1 MRPLTLTRLRN
12 NPMPPQMTV
21 MTDLNPRREVTAQQ
35 GVMEEGRVN
44 SMPLVAV
51 LVLSLSLWC
60 SAIHAEDTFAQG
72 ATAAAETWLGQVDA
86 GDYARSWREAS
97 TYVQGAIT
105 EQAWVASLHRV
116 RTPLGKLLSRQLKQ
130 VQHTTSMP
138 GAPDGDYVVMQF
150 DTRFANK
157 QAAVET
163 VTFLQ
168 EKKGKWKAAGY
179 YIK

>member
-1 MRPLTLTRLRN
+1 MARVRWKHIA
-12 NPMPPQMTV
+12 V
-21 MTDLNPRREVTAQQ
+21 
-35 GVMEEGRVN
+35 EEGP
-44 SMPLVAV
+44 MKTACALGV
-51 LVLSLSLWC
+51 LVLSLSC
-60 SAIHAEDTFAQG
+60 CDIAVHAEDIFEKG
-72 ATAAAETWLGQVDA
+72 ATAAAETWLGHVDA

-97 TYVQGAIT
+97 AYVQGAIT

-116 RTPLGKLLSRQLKQ
+116 RTPMGQLLSRQLTQ
-130 VQHTTSMP
+130 VQHTQSMP

-150 DTRFANK
+150 DTRFEHK

-168 EKKGKWKAAGY
+168 EKKGEWKAAGY

>member
-1 MRPLTLTRLRN
+1 VRWKTIA
-12 NPMPPQMTV
+12 V
-21 MTDLNPRREVTAQQ
+21 
-35 GVMEEGRVN
+35 EEGP
-44 SMPLVAV
+44 MKTACMLGA
-51 LVLSLSLWC
+51 LVLSLSLHC
-60 SAIHAEDTFAQG
+60 LAVHAEDNFAQG

-86 GDYARSWREAS
+86 GDYAGSWREAS

-105 EQAWVASLHRV
+105 EQAWVTSLTRV
-116 RTPLGKLLSRQLKQ
+116 RTPMGKRLSRQLKQ

-138 GAPDGDYVVMQF
+138 SAPDGDYVVMQF
-150 DTRFANK
+150 DTRFEHK

-168 EKKGKWKAAGY
+168 EKKGEWKAAGY

>member
-1 MRPLTLTRLRN
+1 MK
-12 NPMPPQMTV
+12 TV
-21 MTDLNPRREVTAQQ
+21 CIL
-35 GVMEEGRVN
+35 
-44 SMPLVAV
+44 SV
-51 LVLSLSLWC
+51 LVLSLSLWGI
-60 SAIHAEDTFAQG
+60 AVHADDTFAQS

-105 EQAWVASLHRV
+105 EQAWIASLNGV
-116 RTPLGKLLSRQLKQ
+116 RTPLGQRLSRQLKQ
-130 VQHTTSMP
+130 VQHTQSMP

-168 EKKGKWKAAGY
+168 EKKGEWKAAGY